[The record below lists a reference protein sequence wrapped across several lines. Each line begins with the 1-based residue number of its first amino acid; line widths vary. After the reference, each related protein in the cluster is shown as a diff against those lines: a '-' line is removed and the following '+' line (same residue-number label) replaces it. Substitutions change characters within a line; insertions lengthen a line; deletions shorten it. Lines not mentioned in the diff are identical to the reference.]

1 MARDARS
8 FFLDEQ
14 IEGVRLAQVHVP
26 YRMYERQ
33 FCEIHSPAAK
43 MAQEGARWQ

>member
-1 MARDARS
+1 MARDAKR

-14 IEGVRLAQVHVP
+14 IEGVRLAQVRVT
-26 YRMYERQ
+26 YRMYERH

-43 MAQEGARWQ
+43 MV